1 MVKEM
6 TFYTT
11 KQAAEILHI
20 SPEVL
25 TRKCR
30 SKEVTFSRSGHKY
43 LFKKEDLDKYISKGG
58 YDVQ

>member
-6 TFYTT
+6 TFYST

-30 SKEVTFSRSGHKY
+30 NKEITYSRSGRKY
-43 LFKKEDLDKYISKGG
+43 LFKQEDLDKYMSKRG
-58 YDVQ
+58 YYAS

>member
-1 MVKEM
+1 M
-6 TFYTT
+6 TFYST

-30 SKEVTFSRSGHKY
+30 NKEITYKRSGRKY
-43 LFKKEDLDKYISKGG
+43 LFSDEDINDFIITGG
-58 YDVQ
+58 KND

>member
-6 TFYTT
+6 TFYST
-11 KQAAEILHI
+11 KQVAEILHI

-30 SKEVTFSRSGHKY
+30 NKEITYKRSGRKY
-43 LFKKEDLDKYISKGG
+43 LFSDKDINDFIITGG
-58 YDVQ
+58 KND